1 MLLPMSPTD
10 IVATWPP
17 ISDHIGSSRHDRQ
30 IGKEAILR
38 RI

>member
-1 MLLPMSPTD
+1 MPVPTSPTD

-17 ISDHIGSSRHDRQ
+17 TSDHIGSSRHDRQ
-30 IGKEAILR
+30 IGKEGILR